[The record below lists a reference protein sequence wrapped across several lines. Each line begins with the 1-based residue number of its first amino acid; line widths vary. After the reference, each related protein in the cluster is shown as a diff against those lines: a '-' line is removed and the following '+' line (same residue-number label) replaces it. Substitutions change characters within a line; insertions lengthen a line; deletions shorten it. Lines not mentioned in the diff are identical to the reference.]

1 METRTDNI
9 FIKLSDNSNIEKLY
23 KKFGMNLLEDINAS
37 IDEFEVYESW
47 NRFHLLG
54 SNTFSNLYL
63 SFLEPYLLEIRNQLQ
78 KYDDNFQSDTIERTI
93 TENMLENISSLS
105 EGVWI
110 AEMRNINK
118 NQTEYLVYLNQDY
131 KNLAEVVK
139 KYPYWYFSIISFI
152 RDTTKYLL
160 EFLSH
165 LIQDKALVANQFL
178 EADGMIT
185 DIKLSMGDRHRGTFV
200 IKVESKFGNYFYK
213 PRRSKLDTL
222 FKEVID
228 KIGEQDGILKMK
240 APKIIDQGS
249 YSWAEEI
256 RYIPLQSRNK
266 NERYYIRLGQL
277 LAITYILNGS
287 DLHYENIISCGE
299 FPVAIDVETLLT
311 SRLRFKKQ
319 TTPKMLQE
327 DNINYLEDSV
337 SNLIILPTIVKS
349 NGDFYDLSPLKIYSG
364 ELPNTLAET
373 WKKSNH
379 LIQKNELKD
388 VIGFIQRGFINIY
401 NEVLKDKERYKEY
414 FNRLFNNVPIR
425 YLNREIHDYSQILRL
440 LKNPVCLFH
449 FKYAFA
455 VSMKLLS
462 EEIQEEEVLEYKE
475 LLKFNIPYFELDT
488 DSTDLLLFDDKR
500 IKNYFIETPLESLE
514 HKLNILCEEDLER
527 QLRLITQMLTVVSAE
542 FDVKEINEVTIHEG
556 ESLQK
561 QRAQTVE
568 QMIATVF
575 ENKLINPLTK
585 QYFWITPELEGDNNR
600 SFYQIHENPD
610 SYYSGSVGILRC
622 LLLLEKSGYKDL
634 PINKLI
640 SDIEIDIDA
649 IINYGTADTSIGA
662 YNGIAQ
668 YLRYYAYIYK
678 NNNFSVLSLKRIHYL
693 LDLIEN
699 GFKNDEK
706 LDILDGTAGVI
717 LTLIEIFQLDLSDCL
732 NNRVI
737 KLVEKCRL
745 HLIDSIIYDKGE
757 AYFPIAQEKN
767 RYFTGFAHGS
777 SGITLA
783 IYRASKLLNID
794 DYTLIRSLL
803 KTERRLFD
811 KTNQMWFKDNNRNS
825 YSWGWC
831 HGIPGILLSRLE
843 LIKHGYQDDYI
854 IEEAYELYEI
864 AIKKS
869 LGVNLTFCHGDL
881 GNIVICKY
889 AEVMLDIENSKVDK
903 YIQEIFPYL
912 TNATRY
918 HIRGT
923 ETIGVMHGLVG
934 VATFLDSTICDNYL
948 RFLDIL
954 KITSD

>member
-1 METRTDNI
+1 MEAKADNI
-9 FIKLSDNSNIEKLY
+9 FVRLSDKLNIEKLY
-23 KKFGMNLLEDINAS
+23 EKFGMNLLEDINAS
-37 IDEFEVYESW
+37 IDEFEVYEIW
-47 NRFHLLG
+47 NRFSLLG

-63 SFLEPYLLEIRNQLQ
+63 SFFEPSLLEIRNQLQ
-78 KYDDNFQSDTIERTI
+78 KYDDNLQSHTIERTI
-93 TENMLENISSLS
+93 TENMLENISALS
-105 EGVWI
+105 ESIWI

-118 NQTEYLVYLNQDY
+118 NQDEYLAYLNQDY
-131 KNLAEVVK
+131 KNLTEVIK
-139 KYPYWYFSIISFI
+139 KYPYWYFSLTSFI
-152 RDTTKYLL
+152 KDTTTYLL
-160 EFLSH
+160 EFLFH
-165 LIQDKALVANQFL
+165 LIQDKNMVASQFL
-178 EADGMIT
+178 AADGRIT
-185 DIKLSMGDRHRGTFV
+185 DIKLSMGDRHRGKFV

-213 PRRSKLDTL
+213 PRGSKLDAL

-228 KIGEQDGILKMK
+228 KIGEQDGVLKMK
-240 APKIIDQGS
+240 APKVIDRGS
-249 YSWAEEI
+249 YSWTEEI
-256 RYIPLQSRNK
+256 QYIPLQSK
-266 NERYYIRLGQL
+266 NENEKYYIRLGQL

-287 DLHYENIISCGE
+287 DLHHENIISCGE
-299 FPVAIDVETLLT
+299 FPVAIDIETLLT
-311 SRLRFKKQ
+311 NRLRFKKR
-319 TTPKMLQE
+319 TTPKLLQE
-327 DNINYLEDSV
+327 DGTNYLSDSV
-337 SNLIILPTIVKS
+337 SNLMILPTIVKS
-349 NGDFYDLSPLKIYSG
+349 NGDFYDLSPMKIYN
-364 ELPNTLAET
+364 EDLPNTAAEN
-373 WKKSNH
+373 WKKFNH
-379 LIQKNELKD
+379 IVQKNVLKYN
-388 VIGFIQRGFINIY
+388 INFIQRGFINVY
-401 NEVLKDKERYKEY
+401 SKVLKDKEYYKKY
-414 FNRLFNNVPIR
+414 FNQLFNNIRIR
-425 YLNREIHDYSQILRL
+425 YLNRATHDYSQILRL

-462 EEIQEEEVLEYKE
+462 EEIQEEEVQEYKE
-475 LLKFNIPYFELDT
+475 MLKFNIPYFELNT
-488 DSTDLLLFDDKR
+488 NSTDLLLSNGEK

-514 HKLNILCEEDLER
+514 YKLNLLCEEDLER
-527 QLRLITQMLTVVSAE
+527 QLRLITQMLTVVSTE
-542 FDVKEINEVTIHEG
+542 FEVKEINEVTIQAEV
-556 ESLQK
+556 LQK
-561 QRAQTVE
+561 QRAQTIE

-622 LLLLEKSGYKDL
+622 LLLLEKSGYEDL

-640 SDIEIDIDA
+640 SDIEIDIDK
-649 IINYGTADTSIGA
+649 IINYGTMDISIGA
-662 YNGIAQ
+662 YNGVAE

-678 NNNFSVLSLKRIHYL
+678 HNNFSDVLSLKRIHYL

-699 GFKNDEK
+699 SFKKDEK

-717 LTLIEIFQLDLSDCL
+717 LTLIEIFQLHLSDCL

-757 AYFPIAQEKN
+757 VYFPIAQEKK

-777 SGITLA
+777 SGIILA
-783 IYRASKLLNID
+783 IYRANKLLDID
-794 DYTLIRSLL
+794 DYTLIQSLL

-864 AIKKS
+864 AMQKS

-881 GNIVICKY
+881 GNLVICKY
-889 AEVMLDIENSKVDK
+889 AEAILNIENSKVDK
-903 YIQEIFPYL
+903 YIQEILPYV
-912 TNATRY
+912 TNSLEC

-923 ETIGVMHGLVG
+923 ETVGVMHGLVG
-934 VATFLDSTICDNYL
+934 IATFLDSTICDNYL
-948 RFLDIL
+948 RLLDIL

>member
-1 METRTDNI
+1 M
-9 FIKLSDNSNIEKLY
+9 
-23 KKFGMNLLEDINAS
+23 
-37 IDEFEVYESW
+37 
-47 NRFHLLG
+47 
-54 SNTFSNLYL
+54 
-63 SFLEPYLLEIRNQLQ
+63 
-78 KYDDNFQSDTIERTI
+78 
-93 TENMLENISSLS
+93 
-105 EGVWI
+105 
-110 AEMRNINK
+110 
-118 NQTEYLVYLNQDY
+118 
-131 KNLAEVVK
+131 
-139 KYPYWYFSIISFI
+139 
-152 RDTTKYLL
+152 
-160 EFLSH
+160 
-165 LIQDKALVANQFL
+165 
-178 EADGMIT
+178 
-185 DIKLSMGDRHRGTFV
+185 
-200 IKVESKFGNYFYK
+200 
-213 PRRSKLDTL
+213 
-222 FKEVID
+222 
-228 KIGEQDGILKMK
+228 
-240 APKIIDQGS
+240 
-249 YSWAEEI
+249 
-256 RYIPLQSRNK
+256 
-266 NERYYIRLGQL
+266 
-277 LAITYILNGS
+277 
-287 DLHYENIISCGE
+287 
-299 FPVAIDVETLLT
+299 
-311 SRLRFKKQ
+311 
-319 TTPKMLQE
+319 
-327 DNINYLEDSV
+327 
-337 SNLIILPTIVKS
+337 
-349 NGDFYDLSPLKIYSG
+349 
-364 ELPNTLAET
+364 
-373 WKKSNH
+373 
-379 LIQKNELKD
+379 
-388 VIGFIQRGFINIY
+388 
-401 NEVLKDKERYKEY
+401 
-414 FNRLFNNVPIR
+414 
-425 YLNREIHDYSQILRL
+425 
-440 LKNPVCLFH
+440 
-449 FKYAFA
+449 
-455 VSMKLLS
+455 
-462 EEIQEEEVLEYKE
+462 
-475 LLKFNIPYFELDT
+475 LKFNIPYFELDT